1 MWCAGRIAHGTPVG
15 RHSDCHKTLNDHPHQ
30 PNLSSRL
37 PAIDEPLVS
46 ISQET
51 SRRWQLL
58 AITVVIALL
67 VWLLAPVLMP
77 FAIAAMLAYLGDP
90 MANRLERLGIGRTLA
105 VSIVFV
111 VLILIIGASLLLLV
125 PLIARQIEN
134 LVQNFPSYVEWA
146 RDTALPWLQTR
157 LHLDPSAFDT
167 DRLMAEIKENIG
179 SIGSVIGKLS
189 RSGFGVVMWLTNLVL
204 IPVVWF
210 YLLRDWDRLVLWI
223 DRMLPRSIE
232 PTIAHLARESDA
244 VLGAFVRGQLLV
256 MLALAIYYGAALTL
270 VGISVGPLIGM
281 VAGLLSFVP
290 YLGFITGFAA
300 AIIASLV
307 QHGDWTHLLMVV
319 GVFVVGQLL
328 EGYVLVPRLVGEKIG
343 LHPVAVIFAVLA
355 GGYLFGFLGVLL
367 ALPAASVIL
376 VLLRYLAQRY
386 KQSDLYTEE
395 GQPDTVITEV
405 DVTVGQASDGEVK
418 TETRVIENNESH
430 KP

>member
-1 MWCAGRIAHGTPVG
+1 
-15 RHSDCHKTLNDHPHQ
+15 
-30 PNLSSRL
+30 
-37 PAIDEPLVS
+37 VS

-51 SRRWQLL
+51 SRRWQML
-58 AITVVIALL
+58 AITVVIAL
-67 VWLLAPVLMP
+67 VIWLLAPVLMP
-77 FAIAAMLAYLGDP
+77 FAVAAMLAYLGDP

-125 PLIARQIEN
+125 PLIARQVEN
-134 LVQNFPSYVEWA
+134 LVENFPRYVEWA
-146 RDTALPWLQTR
+146 RDTVLPWLQAK
-157 LHLDPSAFDT
+157 LHLDPKAFDT
-167 DRLMAEIKENIG
+167 DRLVAEIKENIG
-179 SIGSVIGKLS
+179 SIGTVIGKLS

-210 YLLRDWDRLVLWI
+210 YLLRDWDRLVAWI

-256 MLALAIYYGAALTL
+256 MLALAIYYGVALTL
-270 VGISVGPLIGM
+270 IGISVGPLIGM

-319 GVFVVGQLL
+319 GVFVIGQLL

-395 GQPDTVITEV
+395 GEPDSVIAEV
-405 DVTVGQASDGEVK
+405 DVTVSQAVDGEVRA
-418 TETRVIENNESH
+418 ETHVAEKSEPH